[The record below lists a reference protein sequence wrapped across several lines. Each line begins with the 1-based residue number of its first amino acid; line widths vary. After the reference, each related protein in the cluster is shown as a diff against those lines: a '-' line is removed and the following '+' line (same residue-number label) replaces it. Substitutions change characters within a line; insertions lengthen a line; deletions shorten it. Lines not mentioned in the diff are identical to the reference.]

1 MLLSTIYVSR
11 YNSNLAPRLT
21 IMIMIAI
28 IVRTSEYI
36 NIYGSQHWQEFG
48 ISQNY
53 FDPKGFFM
61 TIMVC
66 SPLLLFS
73 FIMLFSFL
81 REASTLLIQ
90 VKKVQLQKQHRQK
103 HQKGN
108 ATTAKTSTSRA
119 STVVK
124 KDQ

>member
-1 MLLSTIYVSR
+1 MFVATIYVSR
-11 YNSNLAPRLT
+11 YNSNLAPHLT
-21 IMIMIAI
+21 IMIIIAI

-36 NIYGSQHWQEFG
+36 NVYGSQHWKEWG
-48 ISQNY
+48 MTQNY

-61 TIMVC
+61 TIMIC

-73 FIMLFSFL
+73 FIMLCFFL
-81 REASTLLIQ
+81 REASSLLIQ

-103 HQKGN
+103 HQK
-108 ATTAKTSTSRA
+108 ASKSSTI
-119 STVVK
+119 VK

>member
-1 MLLSTIYVSR
+1 MFVSTIYVSR
-11 YNSNLAPRLT
+11 YNSNLAPRL
-21 IMIMIAI
+21 IMMIMIAI

-36 NIYGSQHWQEFG
+36 NVYGSQHWKELG
-48 ISQNY
+48 MTQNY

-61 TIMVC
+61 SIMVC

-73 FIMLFSFL
+73 FIMLCFFL
-81 REASTLLIQ
+81 REASSLLIQ

-103 HQKGN
+103 HQKN
-108 ATTAKTSTSRA
+108 TTISASTKTKTNN
-119 STVVK
+119 TVVK